1 MNTNYKCP
9 FIINLIC
16 AILLYLAPSY
26 VFATP
31 SVIEE
36 IEHSV
41 FQEEARTINH
51 PENIEQ
57 LDFTTD
63 DTEISTSNDEI
74 KPIYAPDN
82 YYDNL
87 PKPSEEDF
95 TYNRKYI
102 LDKAPQKHSRLYKI
116 FRKLLK
122 ITNLNKNYIVLS
134 MKNKLN
140 LFEHFTTRYR
150 TITTLD
156 FAPYYSI
163 MPEIPDDYLKKMV
176 FYNDITNIIELLPYS
191 LTMLKDTIY
200 KMNPPK
206 NIVTPQGTTNMLV
219 LINAPSP
226 HIKILGKSHFAK
238 LVIDIRN
245 NTLYKYDKSGFPL
258 KAYLV
263 ATGARGTRTRT
274 GLRIVTYKERFP
286 YSSDPTSLRA
296 QDPFSYGPYIIFVN
310 VINPKTGKQSVI
322 QQLLHGNGSEYSI
335 GKKVS
340 HGCVRTNNSV
350 MKYELSKEIK
360 RGDYILLINPDI
372 D

>member
-263 ATGARGTRTRT
+263 ATGARGTRTRA

-296 QDPFSYGPYIIFVN
+296 QDPFPYGPYIIFVN
-310 VINPKTGKQSVI
+310 VIDPKTGKQSVI